1 MLGHWDKNDHT
12 PLHVSSYKGDF
23 KSSRLFTSL
32 GADPQSAANAEDPL
46 KVAKDKYT
54 RDVLQT
60 LTDAAQTANQK
71 DLQYLVNCGENI
83 DAKASI
89 IGQAPIHKVVLSQ
102 MDEHYKETT
111 LEQIFKCKA
120 ELDIVDSNGWTALHH
135 AAYAKNDAELRS
147 VQLLVE

>member
-32 GADPQSAANAEDPL
+32 GADAQSAANSEDPL

-60 LTDAAQTANQK
+60 LTDAAQTANPK
-71 DLQYLVNCGENI
+71 DLQYLVNCGEDI

-89 IGQAPIHKVVLSQ
+89 IGQAPIHRVVLST
-102 MDEHYKETT
+102 MDAHQKETT
-111 LEQIFKCKA
+111 LE
-120 ELDIVDSNGWTALHH
+120 
-135 AAYAKNDAELRS
+135 
-147 VQLLVE
+147 